1 MNKIAEPITFVSRL
15 NDDFSDDSC
24 LSEGDVAEIKKTGK
38 FIEKFLMISNSQ
50 KVIIQKFFHYNLLFL
65 GQ

>member
-24 LSEGDVAEIKKTGK
+24 LSEGEIAEIKKTGK
-38 FIEKFLMISNSQ
+38 FIEKFWEISNSQ
-50 KVIIQKFFHYNLLFL
+50 KVII
-65 GQ
+65 

>member
-24 LSEGDVAEIKKTGK
+24 LSEGDITEIKKTGK
-38 FIEKFLMISNSQ
+38 FIEKFFEISNSQ
-50 KVIIQKFFHYNLLFL
+50 KVITENFSIISIFFL